1 MNFEWR
7 NLGNK
12 LTEAA
17 NKASDKVVLV
27 SPFITL
33 KAFNRI
39 LESISNEVEI
49 QCFTRWRVEELASG
63 ISDIEIWNLSRGLVK
78 EIYFLMK
85 IMPDEEK
92 YGLTSQI
99 KRSVI
104 SIPSNIAEGCA
115 KKSNKDFS
123 RFLEISLGS
132 CYELET
138 QLILF
143 ADVDLIPEK
152 NICEV
157 LGIDLIDGLGEKI
170 QSSSWLLKKL

>member
-1 MNFEWR
+1 MRNFR
-7 NLGNK
+7 
-12 LTEAA
+12 
-17 NKASDKVVLV
+17 
-27 SPFITL
+27 
-33 KAFNRI
+33 
-39 LESISNEVEI
+39 
-49 QCFTRWRVEELASG
+49 EL
-63 ISDIEIWNLSRGLVK
+63 DIWNLSRELVK

-138 QLILF
+138 QLILCT
-143 ADVDLIPEK
+143 DVDLIPEK
-152 NICEV
+152 
-157 LGIDLIDGLGEKI
+157 K
-170 QSSSWLLKKL
+170 LKKKLYFYKPSKRKSHHS

>member
-1 MNFEWR
+1 MRNFR
-7 NLGNK
+7 
-12 LTEAA
+12 
-17 NKASDKVVLV
+17 
-27 SPFITL
+27 
-33 KAFNRI
+33 
-39 LESISNEVEI
+39 
-49 QCFTRWRVEELASG
+49 EL
-63 ISDIEIWNLSRGLVK
+63 DIWNLSRELVK

-138 QLILF
+138 QLILCT
-143 ADVDLIPEK
+143 DVDLIPEK
-152 NICEV
+152 NIE
-157 LGIDLIDGLGEKI
+157 EKI
-170 QSSSWLLKKL
+170 ILLQTIEKKITSFINYLATQ